1 MSFIKADKYDGFAWL
16 LLMSQLF
23 FKSEVTL
30 FISKLFNI
38 SDINTAELYYY
49 ISVLLVIIIYV
60 IIKNY
65 KNISSWLFFD
75 NNKWGIKSIFAVK
88 DIRTKIIATLLLVLV
103 YKILA
108 VIPVPGVDPS
118 VLDEVLNREWN
129 EGIAFFSALMWW
141 GLANFSI
148 ILMGLSPYINAV
160 IIIQLLGVIVPKLWD
175 LQKEGEAGQ
184 RKTTKMTRWLT
195 LPLAFAQSYG
205 MIFLMNQLAWIT
217 IIDTNDT
224 PTILAAMTIISAGT
238 IFLMWLGELMTEK
251 GIGNGISILITAW
264 VLAAV
269 PGTILGYVNTSE
281 YNMLLGLLVATL
293 IVIFIIIK
301 FTEGNRRI
309 PIIYTRTGR
318 EEKSYFPIRV
328 NQAGMIPIIF
338 AISLITFPSILGQIL
353 WAKGGTAGEVGA
365 FLTKY
370 FNFADPTWLFIGAYF
385 LLVLGF
391 AFFYVSITFNTDQ
404 VAENIQKRG
413 GYIPGIRPGSETSE
427 YFSKVSAHLNLF
439 GGGFLALI
447 AVLPYIMWKAMN
459 QSIDFII
466 PAAGLIIIVSVI
478 LDIVRKVDSEMKM
491 FDYSKFK

>member
-1 MSFIKADKYDGFAWL
+1 MSF
-16 LLMSQLF
+16 
-23 FKSEVTL
+23 
-30 FISKLFNI
+30 N
-38 SDINTAELYYY
+38 
-49 ISVLLVIIIYV
+49 
-60 IIKNY
+60 
-65 KNISSWLFFD
+65 
-75 NNKWGIKSIFAVK
+75 GIKSVFAVK
-88 DIRTKIIATLLLVLV
+88 DIRKKIVATLALVLV
-103 YKILA
+103 YKLLS
-108 VIPVPGVDPS
+108 VITVPGADTS
-118 VLDEVLNREWN
+118 VILSILESDQNQGL
-129 EGIAFFSALMWW
+129 AFFSSLMGG

-160 IIIQLLGVIVPKLWD
+160 IIIQLLGVIVPKIGD

-205 MIFLMNQLAWIT
+205 MIFLMNGLSQGGD
-217 IIDTNDT
+217 IIDTSDKGV
-224 PTILAAMTIISAGT
+224 LLMAMTIITGGT

-251 GIGNGISILITAW
+251 GIGNGISILITAG
-264 VLAAV
+264 VLASV
-269 PGTILGYVNTSE
+269 PSTIVEGITTNLSKF
-281 YNMLLGLLVATL
+281 GLLFAATL
-293 IVIFIIIK
+293 LIIYIIIK

-338 AISLITFPSILGQIL
+338 AISLITFPSIIGQL
-353 WAKGGTAGEVGA
+353 LADQPGELAQTISTVIS
-365 FLTKY
+365 TY
-370 FNFADPTWLFIGAYF
+370 FDFSNPSWYFIALYF

-391 AFFYVSITFNTDQ
+391 SFFYVSITFNTDQ

-427 YFSKVSAHLNLF
+427 YFAKVSNHLNLF
-439 GGGFLALI
+439 GGGFLAII
-447 AVLPYIMWKAMN
+447 AVTPFILSRILEE
-459 QSIDFII
+459 STDFII

-478 LDIVRKVDSEMKM
+478 LDVVRKVDSEMKM